1 MLDVDSVLQI
11 NIFLRK
17 NGYIKFILNILNTSK
32 NILKKPN
39 LEADP
44 TNWLLCCEL
53 YLLDAQPKND
63 PMIKYAIEILA

>member
-17 NGYIKFILNILNTSK
+17 NEYIKFILNTSK
-32 NILKKPN
+32 NILKKHN

-53 YLLDAQPKND
+53 YLLDAQPKKD